1 MATSITNTSISTDTI
16 NVDNGVLYVDNTNN
30 RVGVGTSSPTASL
43 HVAGINTLFDS
54 DTYGILELRVDN
66 NDDQT
71 NNDGIIKIS
80 TGSASLTKAE
90 LRYDESEDLVH
101 LSYGDHGRN
110 ISISSTG
117 NVGIGTGSSNPTAKL
132 DINGSTYL
140 NGGAGNNKAG
150 VADAWNSSN
159 YVRFE
164 TDGQHTIESY
174 FTDPAITGPNKL
186 TIYNDASWVGGIGLG
201 SGEVQYFTGNRH
213 VFYKHT
219 GTAITKHMAINEN
232 GAFTTP
238 QQPHIFGTP
247 HTGTEGSSGQATLF
261 RVKTSRGLSF
271 SNNRITVP
279 VAGVYMITYQ
289 TICQT
294 NVGRYDTHVKING
307 AETTNGLNEAN
318 GDGYHQRTH
327 SFCMYLNAND
337 YITFHNAR
345 YYSNGSNFDPWT
357 TASVTLLG

>member
-16 NVDNGVLYVDNTNN
+16 NVDNGVLYVDNVNN
-30 RVGVGTSSPTASL
+30 RVGVGTASPERTL
-43 HVAGINTLFDS
+43 HVAGISALFDS

-71 NNDGIIKIS
+71 NNDGIIKIT

-110 ISISSTG
+110 ISISSSG
-117 NVGIGTGSSNPTAKL
+117 NVGIGTGSTAPTAKL
-132 DINGSTYL
+132 DVSGSTYL
-140 NGGAGNNKAG
+140 NGGATVNTTSTP
-150 VADAWNSSN
+150 DAWNSSTFK
-159 YVRFE
+159 RFE
-164 TDGQHTIESY
+164 TDGLHTQSDQ
-174 FTDPAITGPNKL
+174 FGDPAITGPNKL
-186 TIYNDASWVGGIGLG
+186 TIYNETNWKGGIGLG
-201 SGEVQYFTGNRH
+201 SGQVQYFSGKDH
-213 VFYKHT
+213 VFYRHT
-219 GTAITKHMAINEN
+219 GTAIQENMKIDEN
-232 GAFTTP
+232 GYVTMP
-238 QQPHIFGTP
+238 RQLHIFGTP
-247 HTGTEGSSGQATLF
+247 HTGTEASSGQATLF

-271 SNNRITVP
+271 SNNRVTVP

-294 NVGRYDTHVKING
+294 NTGRYDTHVKING
-307 AETTNGLNEAN
+307 VETTNGLNENN

-327 SFCMYLNAND
+327 AFCMYLNAND
-337 YITFHNAR
+337 YITWHNAR
-345 YYSNGSNFDPWT
+345 YYSTGSNFDPWT